1 MIVKGICS
9 LSENNLYNWKQ
20 SIIILFKYSMTNN
33 IKGQLL
39 LTKDISVYNLKK
51 KTYGCPLKESD
62 PPSLHVLLLLLEKQA
77 WLQNKN

>member
-9 LSENNLYNWKQ
+9 LSENNLYNWKR

-51 KTYGCPLKESD
+51 KTWL
-62 PPSLHVLLLLLEKQA
+62 PS
-77 WLQNKN
+77 